1 MLPETREILKRA
13 GEVPELT
20 EILTFSP
27 REPRKMNLEFIDEE
41 SDEVDLEI
49 DEDSYKITMY
59 GADGNPAKENM
70 EFIKSDITRTS
81 SLSLSSGDALYPM
94 EEDVA
99 DDVNL
104 FKLTGD
110 VWHRV

>member
-1 MLPETREILKRA
+1 MLPETREILRRED
-13 GEVPELT
+13 EVPELT

-49 DEDSYKITMY
+49 EEDSYKITMY
-59 GADGNPAKENM
+59 GADGNPAKEN
-70 EFIKSDITRTS
+70 ILKPDITRTS
-81 SLSLSSGDALYPM
+81 SLSISSGEALYPM

-99 DDVNL
+99 DDVIL
-104 FKLTGD
+104 FSLTDG

>member
-1 MLPETREILKRA
+1 
-13 GEVPELT
+13 
-20 EILTFSP
+20 
-27 REPRKMNLEFIDEE
+27 MNLEFIDEE

-70 EFIKSDITRTS
+70 EFIKSDVTRTS
-81 SLSLSSGDALYPM
+81 SLSLSSGDALYAM